1 MGRVR
6 ETQFHR
12 SLEEAL
18 AESLEKGKEEKRLLE
33 RLRKRGVIKLRMV
46 DYKISLGRVGSLS
59 RRVKAEDN
67 MATDQEFFTELMRTL
82 RKAGYVDGLYLRRQ
96 IEEAYQR
103 VYGEIWG

>member
-1 MGRVR
+1 M
-6 ETQFHR
+6 
-12 SLEEAL
+12 
-18 AESLEKGKEEKRLLE
+18 
-33 RLRKRGVIKLRMV
+33 
-46 DYKISLGRVGSLS
+46 S

>member
-18 AESLEKGKEEKRLLE
+18 AESLEKAKEEKRLLE

-46 DYKISLGRVGSLS
+46 DYKISL
-59 RRVKAEDN
+59 
-67 MATDQEFFTELMRTL
+67 
-82 RKAGYVDGLYLRRQ
+82 AGW
-96 IEEAYQR
+96 EA
-103 VYGEIWG
+103 